1 MISSGQTGRLP
12 RRIRGVLFDKDGT
25 LLDYARTWTPI
36 NRDVAYMA
44 ARGDEAL
51 AHRLM
56 VRAGQCPMT
65 HAVEAGS
72 PFAAGTHHDV
82 AAAFAEV
89 LGPATPDGLADA
101 IAQIFE
107 TAGTQHSA
115 LADGVYETLAALG
128 ADGVIMGIAS
138 NDTRAG
144 IDGSLQRHP
153 GVLDAMAFVAGC
165 DSGHGAK
172 PGPGMA
178 LAFAAAVGLPIGEIA
193 VVGDAVHDLE
203 MARRA
208 GAGLKLGIEGG
219 TTSREMLAAEAD
231 LVLTRFIELVE
242 VVQPGSE
249 PRAMGG
255 VCP

>member
-1 MISSGQTGRLP
+1 MTSNGKAGRP
-12 RRIRGVLFDKDGT
+12 QPRIRGVLFDKDGT
-25 LLDYARTWTPI
+25 LLDYGRTWTPI
-36 NRDVAYMA
+36 NREVAFMA

-56 VRAGQCPMT
+56 VRAGQCPLT
-65 HAVEAGS
+65 HAVDAGS

-82 AAAFAEV
+82 AAAFEEL
-89 LGPATPDGLADA
+89 LGAATPGGLADT

-107 TAGTQHSA
+107 TAGAQHSA
-115 LADGVYETLAALG
+115 LADGVYETLAALS
-128 ADGVIMGIAS
+128 AAGVTMGIAS

-144 IDGSLQRHP
+144 IDASLGRHA
-153 GVLDAMAFVAGC
+153 GVMDAMVFVAGC

-208 GAGLKLGIEGG
+208 GAGLRIGIEGG
-219 TTSREMLAAEAD
+219 TTPRDVLAAEAD
-231 LVLTRFIELVE
+231 LVLARLIELVDAIKS
-242 VVQPGSE
+242 GSE
-249 PRAMGG
+249 
-255 VCP
+255 